1 MLDTGAQISV
11 VTDLKLLHNYTSNI
25 TRNITAANMGTLN
38 TMGEGILIL
47 RLSNNV
53 VVQFPAVY
61 SEETPSNILSV
72 MQLTAKQKIT
82 VDFYQ
87 RKMLVQ
93 DHNINIDIIHRNG
106 FYWLS
111 SEYLVLNETN
121 IHSPADDD
129 SPVSISL
136 CHIRENTVPKKKW
149 SLEFIHNLLAH
160 VNIKQIRKSI
170 SNGDIR
176 FIKLE
181 DIDWSDMNSF
191 TCQYCNIGKGKFHD
205 HFTDSRDVY
214 MKKFKKFEYLHTD
227 IMGPFR
233 EDNTIPPNYL
243 ITFSDEVT
251 KYRWIFPMSL
261 ASEHQVSAIMRKLI
275 SNIRTQQGV
284 RVKEILMDQGSQ
296 YTGRMVR
303 DLLDEFGIEGK
314 YTSTGDKRSNGVAE
328 RLNRTLLDD
337 ARTLLASANLPE
349 FLWYDAAEFA
359 VIVRNSMHMRKLDG
373 SPNMAAGLGGIAI
386 NKILPFG
393 QPVVV
398 YYNTGK
404 KTLPRGKIVYALHP
418 AKQSYGYTFYDP
430 SSKQTMETTNY
441 KIINTIQGDYLNSEE
456 NLDTLNQ
463 VDDIVR
469 QRSNDPSTDSQ
480 RHITHRNQREQDYIS
495 QERDPT
501 DEPQQPESDSTE
513 THGNYLR
520 THKNEFQKG
529 IATHTLGKDSRY
541 PVRNSSDVPSQS
553 PQEVQETL
561 PVALSPASPPNNIF
575 ISQERLMEE
584 EARSVKHPTK
594 HVPAENGKRPAQRD
608 ELGVS
613 TKRPNTKASPEQCS
627 PIPEHL
633 SHNDDTTDTS
643 SLNEEERRS
652 LYDKL
657 SAKYRDSSIEL
668 QSTDSLYGGG
678 GSDIGDLSNPDKQI
692 MGIISCTK
700 TELKI
705 NDSKSDQNHE
715 HQIDAIVNMLIQ
727 ENPVQTYDNIKHE
740 NRVKIPLVNSLK
752 MVRSLPNTKIDRSLS
767 YSQAITKNSNHQER
781 EAFKE
786 AYDSEIAQLMRRGT
800 WDTTEVDIKS
810 IEPHKLLNTM
820 FIFTTKR
827 DGRKKCRLVVRGD
840 LQHWSTYEKHLES
853 NTIHHYALMTILS
866 VALEENMI
874 VKQLDI
880 TAAYLYADLKE
891 ELYIRTPPHMKMPNK
906 AFRLRKSLYGL
917 KQSGANWYG
926 TITSFLKERCG
937 LKEDKIWSC
946 VFTKEPPLSIIVCIF
961 VDDIIVTGKD
971 TQEIERF
978 LEQLRSTYETKLVH
992 DGKMG
997 EDGTARY
1004 DILGLDL
1011 EYKRN
1016 GYMKFGM
1023 LDILSHKLP
1032 LLNLPL
1038 REGSRYNQAPV
1049 SSSSEPPKV
1058 DKNLYVTE
1066 KDYKSNVKKLQQ
1078 VVGLLSYVA
1087 HKFRF
1092 EALYHVNVLAQYQLY
1107 PTDEVMK
1114 WANESVQYFWNTKE
1128 KRLVW
1133 TKNKTPVDYEFTII
1147 SDASDRC
1154 EPEGKSRLGWFYEI
1168 YGHKISARSTKSSYV
1183 CDSSTGAE
1191 ICAMKE
1197 ATKFDFA
1204 ISALL
1209 FTLTGKRPRVRLLS
1223 DNKPAL
1229 GRITNPN
1236 STVSPFKPTFTRT
1249 MELREKHNEGLCDFT
1264 YIPTE
1269 QNVADILTK
1278 VLSAKRFNR
1287 LTNGW
1292 LI

>member
-1 MLDTGAQISV
+1 
-11 VTDLKLLHNYTSNI
+11 
-25 TRNITAANMGTLN
+25 MGTLN
-38 TMGEGILIL
+38 TIGEGILIL

-121 IHSPADDD
+121 IHSLADDD
-129 SPVSISL
+129 SPVNISL
-136 CHIRENTVPKKKW
+136 CHIRENTAPKKKW

-393 QPVVV
+393 QSVVV

-430 SSKQTMETTNY
+430 SLKQTMETTNY
-441 KIINTIQGDYLNSEE
+441 KIINTIQGGYLESEE
-456 NLDTLNQ
+456 NLHTLEEVDNVLRARSHQSLPEPTHEDTHSVQCEWDKASHNNNVVDQRSTNNPRGTAQNATPSSQQGGASTSPVAQYPSTPSNTNVLSPRRLTKDEDSSEQIPTLNVSAAQ
-463 VDDIVR
+463 GKRLVQHDQFSASSKR
-469 QRSNDPSTDSQ
+469 Q
-480 RHITHRNQREQDYIS
+480 H
-495 QERDPT
+495 
-501 DEPQQPESDSTE
+501 TE
-513 THGNYLR
+513 N
-520 THKNEFQKG
+520 
-529 IATHTLGKDSRY
+529 I
-541 PVRNSSDVPSQS
+541 
-553 PQEVQETL
+553 
-561 PVALSPASPPNNIF
+561 PNND
-575 ISQERLMEE
+575 S
-584 EARSVKHPTK
+584 S
-594 HVPAENGKRPAQRD
+594 RD
-608 ELGVS
+608 EHTS
-613 TKRPNTKASPEQCS
+613 PNDARD
-627 PIPEHL
+627 I
-633 SHNDDTTDTS
+633 S

-652 LYDKL
+652 LYDRL

-692 MGIISCTK
+692 VGIISCTK
-700 TELKI
+700 TELRI

-727 ENPVQTYDNIKHE
+727 ENPAQTYDNIKHE

-752 MVRSLPNTKIDRSLS
+752 MVRSLPSTKIDRSLS

-926 TITSFLKERCG
+926 TITSFFKERCG

-971 TQEIERF
+971 TDEIERF
-978 LEQLRSTYETKLVH
+978 LEQLRSTYETKLAH
-992 DGKMG
+992 DGTMG

-1114 WANESVQYFWNTKE
+1114 WANELVQYFWNTKE

-1209 FTLTGKRPRVRLLS
+1209 FTLSGKRPRVRLLS

-1249 MELREKHNEGLCDFT
+1249 MELREKHNEGLCDFI

-1292 LI
+1292 LT